1 MSDIKD
7 FVIRN
12 GVLKKYTGNE
22 TNVVIPEGV
31 TSIGEDA
38 FYGCIGL
45 TSVTIPNSV
54 KSIGNYAFYNCT
66 GLTSVTIPDSVT
78 SIGEDAFYGCTGLTS
93 VTIPDSVTSIGYCAF
108 YGCKGLTSI
117 TIPDSVTSI
126 GNFAFYNCTGLTS
139 VTIPDSVTSIGNDAF
154 EGCTGLT
161 SVTIPDSVKSI
172 CYTAFSGCK
181 GLTSVTIPDSVTS
194 IDSWAFRGCT
204 GLTSIKVNEGNP
216 NYDSRHNCNAIIK
229 TSTNSLIAGCKNT
242 VIPDSVTSIGEDAFS
257 GCTGLTNVTIPNS
270 VTSIGYCAFEGCK
283 RLKNVTIPDSVTSI
297 GDHAFRGCNKLKKVT
312 IQNTNCIIGSRAFDS
327 RTISGISDNIELLKK
342 MDAETVVNCFNEKML
357 SVDEFAELFLSK
369 NSKKTADT
377 FKKAIL
383 RVGVGNIAK
392 SITDIIR
399 NNPTKSYCN
408 NAASFVVIFH
418 KTNSN
423 ETKFVLDVLL
433 NSKNNEKAL
442 LELEKNNISTGC
454 ESNTNT
460 ISNLKLKPYDAS
472 LFLEKFIVQNDI
484 ENVKVLANQ
493 FAPFDF
499 SARALGIACR
509 HCDTEMVQTLIDAK
523 CSFDYDDK
531 HASRYAC
538 TYTPSGTMY
547 RADFALM
554 AIVDDLDNQYL
565 FGKISKVY
573 PTKKDLRLISKAEET
588 TIIDNIKCLN
598 ENGYYSDETKNM
610 MYYYSL
616 LMGELEIAN
625 YLESVGAIITAPWLT
640 PDIKVA
646 TRVSET
652 TRFLNMLSKLPQEKQ
667 LVFFEKAIA
676 DFEKQHLSFMVFTDL
691 LDAINYK
698 KNVSCVKLLAE
709 KGDWSKVSKAKFIES
724 LIANSKTDKEI
735 LNCFICEKFI
745 PNFKTLTRFIDFA
758 TKNKR
763 TSVSAILLEYEKD
776 HFDVA
781 KEHSKALDREL
792 KRATEDPNSVS
803 ALKRIWSHKKLDD
816 GTIMITSYKGT
827 DTDVVVPEFIGKDK
841 VTIIGEY
848 AFSPRASRLTPEQ
861 KEARKNIKSIILP
874 KSISKICVGAFS
886 GTSIEGIELPKEL
899 KVLGAAFSH
908 SQIKSI
914 IIPGSVKSI
923 GYMCFGCCNLDSIT
937 FESGFKQI
945 EPFAFQFSTVK
956 DVYLPKSAVGLDRFS
971 FSCMNDVNTPL
982 TIHAPKGSTA
992 EKLAKEQGF
1001 NFVEVQ
1007 SDEQFTPFELTDDVK
1022 EKIKEFVAQ
1031 LTDKEKNQALIEV
1044 VANAGAY
1051 IEKSKAE
1058 ALTEEEYFAVLFECC
1073 EQAYKICSFEDL
1085 DGLLKLM
1092 KR

>member
-1 MSDIKD
+1 MSDDKHFEILGNVLRKYRGDGTKTEAVVPNDITEIGGWAFEGHNIKT
-7 FVIRN
+7 I
-12 GVLKKYTGNE
+12 K
-22 TNVVIPEGV
+22 
-31 TSIGEDA
+31 
-38 FYGCIGL
+38 
-45 TSVTIPNSV
+45 IPNSV
-54 KSIGNYAFYNCT
+54 KDIGYGAFMDCHYLREIQIPKSVEHIGRFFLSRCVSINSITVDTDNENFASIDGVLYNKSITEIIKYPLGNKNTSFVIPDTVTSINDDAFRYCEN
-66 GLTSVTIPDSVT
+66 LVSIIIPDS
-78 SIGEDAFYGCTGLTS
+78 IK
-93 VTIPDSVTSIGYCAF
+93 TIPEYC
-108 YGCKGLTSI
+108 
-117 TIPDSVTSI
+117 
-126 GNFAFYNCTGLTS
+126 
-139 VTIPDSVTSIGNDAF
+139 
-154 EGCTGLT
+154 
-161 SVTIPDSVKSI
+161 
-172 CYTAFSGCK
+172 FSGCK
-181 GLTSVTIPDSVTS
+181 
-194 IDSWAFRGCT
+194 
-204 GLTSIKVNEGNP
+204 N
-216 NYDSRHNCNAIIK
+216 
-229 TSTNSLIAGCKNT
+229 
-242 VIPDSVTSIGEDAFS
+242 
-257 GCTGLTNVTIPNS
+257 
-270 VTSIGYCAFEGCK
+270 
-283 RLKNVTIPDSVTSI
+283 LKNVEMQNLNCKI
-297 GDHAFRGCNKLKKVT
+297 GAGAFKSKKIRGIC
-312 IQNTNCIIGSRAFDS
+312 
-327 RTISGISDNIELLKK
+327 DNFEVLKK
-342 MDAETVVNCFNEKML
+342 MDAETVSNCFNEKLL
-357 SVDEFAELFLSK
+357 SIDEFSELFLLK
-369 NSKKTADT
+369 NNKKTAKN
-377 FKKAIL
+377 FQRA
-383 RVGVGNIAK
+383 IAK
-392 SITDIIR
+392 IGVCKIAESIVDIIK
-399 NNPTKSYCN
+399 NNPTKTYCN
-408 NAASFVVIFH
+408 NAASFIVSFNNS
-418 KTNSN
+418 NSN
-423 ETKFVLDVLL
+423 ECQIVLDVLL

-442 LELEKNNISTGC
+442 VELEKHNISTK
-454 ESNTNT
+454 SNSKADN
-460 ISNLKLKPYDAS
+460 ISNLDLKLKPYDAS
-472 LFLEKFIVQNDI
+472 VFLERYIVQNDI
-484 ENVKVLANQ
+484 EKVKELINKFV
-493 FAPFDF
+493 PFDF

-573 PTKKDLRLISKAEET
+573 PTKKDLKLISKAKET

-598 ENGYYSDETKNM
+598 ENGYYNDETKNL
-610 MYYYSL
+610 MYYYSI

-625 YLESVGAIITAPWLT
+625 YLESVGAMITAPWLT
-640 PDIKVA
+640 PDIKVT

-652 TRFLNMLSKLPQEKQ
+652 TRFLNMLSTLPQEKQ
-667 LVFFEKAIA
+667 LLFFEKAIA
-676 DFEKQHLSFMVFTDL
+676 DFEKQHLSFMVSTDL
-691 LDAINYK
+691 LGAINYK

-745 PNFKTLTRFIDFA
+745 PDFKTLTRFIDFA

-776 HFDVA
+776 RFDVV
-781 KEHSKALDREL
+781 KEHSKALDREV

-803 ALKRIWSHKKLDD
+803 ALKRIWSHKKLDN
-816 GTIMITSYKGT
+816 GTIMITAYKGT

-848 AFSPRASRLTPEQ
+848 AFSPRASRLTSEQ

-886 GTSIEGIELPKEL
+886 GTSIEGIQLPKKL
-899 KVLGAAFSH
+899 KGLESAFSD
-908 SQIKSI
+908 SKIKNI

-937 FESGFKQI
+937 FEPGFKLI
-945 EPFAFQFSTVK
+945 DGFAFQSSIVK
-956 DVYLPKSAVGLDRFS
+956 DVYLPKSAVGLDKFS

-1001 NFVEVQ
+1001 NFVEVL

-1022 EKIKEFVAQ
+1022 EKIKAFVAQ

-1051 IEKSKAE
+1051 IEKSEAE
-1058 ALTEEEYFAVLFECC
+1058 ALTEEEYFTELFECC
-1073 EQAYKICSFEDL
+1073 EEAYKMCSFEDL